1 MTTLAILRDFIATM
15 PGEEAVISKASLVA
29 IEREL
34 TTASVAAARVN
45 IDVSVNSVID
55 GLLTPN
61 AARGFA

>member
-1 MTTLAILRDFIATM
+1 MTTLAILRDFISTM

-34 TTASVAAARVN
+34 TTASVAAVQVH
-45 IDVSVNSVID
+45 IDSSVNSVID

-61 AARGFA
+61 AVRGFA